1 MIAMNAPFEHTK
13 PQRVVAL
20 DGIWE
25 IDSTGHYQRVEIF
38 EEEPIYRCAGLII
51 GALCIIGWGAFAG
64 MAYCLYQLVEVIA
77 G

>member
-1 MIAMNAPFEHTK
+1 MNAPFEHTK

-20 DGIWE
+20 DWIWE
-25 IDSTGHYQRVEIF
+25 LDSTGHYQRVDIF
-38 EEEPIYRCAGLII
+38 EEEPRWAYPGLII
-51 GALCIIGWGAFAG
+51 GALCIIGWSAFAG

>member
-1 MIAMNAPFEHTK
+1 MNAPFDHTK

-20 DGIWE
+20 EGIFE
-25 IDSTGHYQRVEIF
+25 LDSTGHYQRVDIF
-38 EEEPIYRCAGLII
+38 EEEPCWPYPGLII
-51 GALCIIGWGAFAG
+51 GALCIIGWAAFAG

>member
-1 MIAMNAPFEHTK
+1 MNAPFEHTK

-20 DGIWE
+20 DGIYVL
-25 IDSTGHYQRVEIF
+25 DQNTGHYELFDVF
-38 EEEPIYRCAGLII
+38 EEEPSYRCAGLII
-51 GALCIIGWGAFAG
+51 GALCIIGWAAFAG